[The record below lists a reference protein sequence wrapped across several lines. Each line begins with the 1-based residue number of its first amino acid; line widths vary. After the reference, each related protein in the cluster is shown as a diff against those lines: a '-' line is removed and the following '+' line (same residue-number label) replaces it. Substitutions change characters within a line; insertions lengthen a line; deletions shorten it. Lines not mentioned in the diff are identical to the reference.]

1 MAAQPIP
8 LGFIGTGNM
17 GNHMAANLLK
27 AGYPVT
33 VYDKR
38 REAAENLLRAGASWG
53 DGTAG
58 VARASQV
65 VLASLPRPSDVEAVA
80 LGERGVLANLRRG
93 GTFVDLTTNSPTTVR
108 KIVARGREL
117 GVDVLD
123 SPVSGGVH
131 GAKSRRLT
139 LMVGGDLAVLERCR
153 PILEAISD
161 NVVYCGAS
169 GAGAATKI
177 VNNMISLGVSG
188 LVGEALML
196 GVRAGV
202 DLKTLTQIIAKSS
215 GGTWRMEHSFP
226 KFLLRGNFTP
236 GFPIDLALKDLQL
249 AVEMAKE
256 FGLNLDYLNLS
267 ERQYLEARARGWG
280 NLHSEAVVKLLE
292 EKAGIE
298 LRIPDA

>member
-1 MAAQPIP
+1 MAAQLIP

-17 GNHMAANLLK
+17 GIHMAANLLK

-38 REAAENLLRAGASWG
+38 REAAESLVRAGASWG
-53 DGTAG
+53 AG
-58 VARASQV
+58 AAEVARASQV

-80 LGERGVLANLRRG
+80 LGERGVLAHLRRG

-108 KIVARGREL
+108 KIVARSREF

-139 LMVGGDLAVLERCR
+139 LMVGGDPVVLERCR

-161 NVVYCGAS
+161 TVVYCGAS

-202 DLKTLTQIIAKSS
+202 DLKTLTGIIVKSS

-236 GFPIDLALKDLQL
+236 GFTIDLALKDLQL

-256 FGLNLDYLNLS
+256 CGLNLDYLNLS
-267 ERQYLEARARGWG
+267 ERQYVEAQAHGWG